1 MSFRTKLKDN
11 NYENKMNKEKYT
23 LDYEINNNKTENYY
37 KEKNIDEV
45 IKAFDYFDIN
55 NNGKIQIREMKRVL
69 SYFGDRMTEEE
80 INKIFRVLGID
91 KINNEN
97 IEYMKLIDFLINS
110 N

>member
-1 MSFRTKLKDN
+1 
-11 NYENKMNKEKYT
+11 
-23 LDYEINNNKTENYY
+23 
-37 KEKNIDEV
+37 
-45 IKAFDYFDIN
+45 
-55 NNGKIQIREMKRVL
+55 MKRVL